1 MANIINQVDYTTGS
15 GIKQNTEYVIAI
27 PTYNRVNEVV
37 KKTLNTLKQGGV
49 SANQIY
55 LFVANK
61 QQYSLYEQN
70 VPKELYYEIVIGKKG
85 ITNQRIFISHYFKEG
100 QYVVS
105 MDDDVEQFDI
115 LKGDK
120 LAKMKDVNKFFLE
133 AYDLMKLKN
142 LYLWGIYPVRNPF
155 FMKDEVTFDLRFIIG
170 VTFGFITRHD
180 NQLKMSIKAESKEDY
195 EQSILYFLK
204 DGGVIRY
211 NNVTAKTK
219 FNAPGGL
226 GQDRFER
233 NKKAAEYLTNKYP
246 DIVSRNDRDDG
257 TPEVKLAKLPATIE
271 GGKLSDDELDR
282 YNLENKNVYVDQIKL
297 TKRVELLQNKVLELL
312 ENTKIPTVPSLR
324 SKTVGKTGF
333 SFNFGSGKIPFH
345 ANGEY
350 SPNKKYPELFKAIV
364 EYGNEILPTGFD
376 YSVITVNKNLK
387 AKKHI
392 DGANDGL
399 SCITFLGD
407 YEKGGLYIYENGKPK
422 LYDTKGVVIAFN
434 GAMVAHR
441 TEAFTGDRYALIF
454 YKQVNKFQIK
464 GVKME
469 GNGLEVGDDNLK
481 IY

>member
-1 MANIINQVDYTTGS
+1 MANIINQVDYSIGS
-15 GIKQNTEYVIAI
+15 GIKQSYVVAI
-27 PTYNRVNEVV
+27 PTYNRVDEVV
-37 KKTLNTLKQGGV
+37 KKTLNTLKTGGV

-61 QQYSLYEQN
+61 QQYTLYEQS
-70 VPKELYYEIVIGKKG
+70 VPKELYYKIVIGKKG
-85 ITNQRIFISHYFKEG
+85 ITNQRIFISNYFKEG
-100 QYVVS
+100 QYVIS

-115 LKGDK
+115 LKGGK
-120 LAKMKDVNKFFLE
+120 LVKLTKVNNFFLE
-133 AYDLMKLKN
+133 AYELMKLKN
-142 LYLWGIYPVRNPF
+142 LYLWGIYPVRNAF

-180 NQLKMSIKAESKEDY
+180 KQLKMSIKAESKEDY

-233 NKKAAEYLTNKYP
+233 NKNASEYLTNKYP

-271 GGKLSDDELDR
+271 GGKLNNKDLDR
-282 YNLENKNVYVDQIKL
+282 YNLENENVYVDQIKL
-297 TKRVELLQNKVLELL
+297 TPRVELLQNKVLELL
-312 ENTKIPTVPSLR
+312 ENTKIPTVQALR
-324 SKTVGKTGF
+324 SKTVGKNGF

-350 SPNKKYPELFKAIV
+350 STNKKYPELFKAIV

-376 YSVITVNKNLK
+376 YTAITVNKNLK

-392 DGANDGL
+392 DGSNDGL
-399 SCITFLGD
+399 GCITFLGD
-407 YEKGGLYIYENGKPK
+407 YKKGGLYIYENGKPK
-422 LYDTKGVVIAFN
+422 LYNTKGVVIAFN

-454 YKQVNKFQIK
+454 YKQKNKFNIK

-469 GNGLEVGDDNLK
+469 GRGIEVGDDNLK